1 MGSPGKRSRRVAV
14 DANDQDA
21 PQGRSSEGLRRAAS
35 KKREQEKQEARAK
48 VDAEKNNAKGIS
60 ECRDVGQL
68 MRMHRANSER
78 IEHMEEAQEKEAKR
92 KEAERA
98 PRKRSS
104 RRAKGKLVG
113 QISPKTERPS
123 GSDVAEQGAT
133 TEITSSSFMTY

>member
-1 MGSPGKRSRRVAV
+1 MGSPGKLQARSRRVAV
-14 DANDQDA
+14 RPPSRRRRDT
-21 PQGRSSEGLRRAAS
+21 RCRRATRHDHQRHHSRMPRKGAQAKAFAAQQA
-35 KKREQEKQEARAK
+35 KKREAEKQEARAK

-98 PRKRSS
+98 RGSRHEKPSS
-104 RRAKGKLVG
+104 ARGEH
-113 QISPKTERPS
+113 S
-123 GSDVAEQGAT
+123 
-133 TEITSSSFMTY
+133 